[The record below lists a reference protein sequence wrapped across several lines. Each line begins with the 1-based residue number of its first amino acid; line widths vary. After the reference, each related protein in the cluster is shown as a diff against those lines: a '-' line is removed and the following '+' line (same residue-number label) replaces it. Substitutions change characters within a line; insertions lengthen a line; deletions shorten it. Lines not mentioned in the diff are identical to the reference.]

1 MSETTTEQP
10 FDPIEN
16 TPTPEETEPTVQTEA
31 VEPEQEAT
39 EPADPET
46 TKTDDAEAEPAED
59 ADKRMARMAH
69 EMREAKK
76 QARQLKA
83 ELQELK
89 GQRPPAEPDAELDRK
104 VQERAEQLSR
114 QKVFVDV
121 CNDIYKQGVDT
132 YGKAA
137 WDSEIKELSSMAG
150 QYVPPVII
158 EAAQDAGN
166 PHQILHYLA
175 ENPDE
180 YEVLLNQPVHKT
192 AVQIAKIA
200 AKLHTPKPVS
210 KAPAPIRPVTGP
222 ASGPKNL
229 ETMPLDQYMREM
241 NQRDRQRRGY

>member
-1 MSETTTEQP
+1 MSETTTEQQP

-16 TPTPEETEPTVQTEA
+16 TPEVEPTVQTEPS
-31 VEPEQEAT
+31 EPLEEAT
-39 EPADPET
+39 EPVEKAAEET
-46 TKTDDAEAEPAED
+46 DESETEPAED

-83 ELQELK
+83 ELQQLRGE
-89 GQRPPAEPDAELDRK
+89 RPPAEPDAELDRK

-114 QKVFVDV
+114 QKVFVDT
-121 CNDIYKQGVDT
+121 CNDIYAKGAAE

-137 WDSEIKELSSMAG
+137 WDEEIKELSSMAG

-180 YEVLLNQPVHKT
+180 YEV
-192 AVQIAKIA
+192 
-200 AKLHTPKPVS
+200 
-210 KAPAPIRPVTGP
+210 
-222 ASGPKNL
+222 
-229 ETMPLDQYMREM
+229 
-241 NQRDRQRRGY
+241 

>member
-1 MSETTTEQP
+1 MSETTTEQQP

-16 TPTPEETEPTVQTEA
+16 TPEVEPTVQTEPS
-31 VEPEQEAT
+31 EPLEEAT
-39 EPADPET
+39 EPVEKAAEET
-46 TKTDDAEAEPAED
+46 DESETEPAED

-83 ELQELK
+83 ELQQLRGE
-89 GQRPPAEPDAELDRK
+89 RPPAEPDAELDRK

-114 QKVFVDV
+114 QKVFVDT
-121 CNDIYKQGVDT
+121 CNDIYAKGAAE

-137 WDSEIKELSSMAG
+137 WDEEIKELSSMAG

-200 AKLHTPKPVS
+200 AKLHAPKPVS

>member
-1 MSETTTEQP
+1 MSETTTEQQP
-10 FDPIEN
+10 IDPIEN
-16 TPTPEETEPTVQTEA
+16 TPEVEPTVQTEPS
-31 VEPEQEAT
+31 EPLEEAT
-39 EPADPET
+39 EPVEKAAEET
-46 TKTDDAEAEPAED
+46 DESETEPAED

-83 ELQELK
+83 ELQQLRGE
-89 GQRPPAEPDAELDRK
+89 RPPAEPDAELDRK

-114 QKVFVDV
+114 QKVFVDT
-121 CNDIYKQGVDT
+121 CNDIYAKGAAE

-137 WDSEIKELSSMAG
+137 WDEEIKELSSMAG

-200 AKLHTPKPVS
+200 AKLHAPKPVS